1 MTMLSV
7 ISSYSHNDVTTGSVA
22 DPDLQI
28 SAGGGGGCGC
38 SLRDKEG
45 CRSYIYIHTCFYY
58 YYYYYYLE
66 SYTINGISTISKL
79 LKLQTRKIPNHI
91 WLISY

>member
-28 SAGGGGGCGC
+28 SAGGGGGVAGC

-45 CRSYIYIHTCFYY
+45 CRSYIYIHTYMF
-58 YYYYYYLE
+58 
-66 SYTINGISTISKL
+66 L
-79 LKLQTRKIPNHI
+79 LLLLLLLLLFRVLYNKWYIKYFQITKITNKKN
-91 WLISY
+91 S